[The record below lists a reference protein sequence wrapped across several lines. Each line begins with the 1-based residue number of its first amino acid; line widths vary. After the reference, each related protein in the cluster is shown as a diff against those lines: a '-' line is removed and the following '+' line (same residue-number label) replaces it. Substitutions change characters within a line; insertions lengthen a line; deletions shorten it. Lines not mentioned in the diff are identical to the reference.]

1 MSLVLLQANARIDA
15 PKRASDWRASPCR
28 LHVAVPQNP
37 QPALVGTTGAKSVRR
52 CAQTDLETQ
61 ITASVSWRLP
71 SRQLLRVQSTSGHDA
86 SRPIDLRRGRPHR
99 VPLSRSRDA
108 AGSSPQPSIQLPS
121 SSHEMRMSNHFVAA
135 RHRETGGVRGFWCRG
150 GPRRLHPPRRREQ
163 GSRSC
168 SPIVSPWREDLEAS
182 APGPEITIDLQS
194 TVAQASM

>member
-108 AGSSPQPSIQLPS
+108 AGSSPRSRKATLHPTSQFQPRDADVESFRCCQAPGNWWGERLLVSRGPTQTPS
-121 SSHEMRMSNHFVAA
+121 TTPSRAGIKELFTNSFALE
-135 RHRETGGVRGFWCRG
+135 RGFG
-150 GPRRLHPPRRREQ
+150 G
-163 GSRSC
+163 
-168 SPIVSPWREDLEAS
+168 
-182 APGPEITIDLQS
+182 
-194 TVAQASM
+194 